1 MMKYLVVFEQTS
13 TSVGAYVPDLPGC
26 VAVADSEEEVERL
39 IEEAITLHLAGMR
52 EDNLPIPKPT
62 ASPKFVEVV

>member
-1 MMKYLVVFEQTS
+1 MKYLVVVERTP

-26 VAVADSEEEVERL
+26 VAVGESEEEVERL
-39 IEEAITLHLAGMR
+39 IEEAIALHLAGMR
-52 EDNLPIPKPT
+52 EDHLPIPKPT